1 MLHIHNNLTKRKE
14 IFTPIDPKNVRLYVC
29 GMTVYDHCHLG
40 HARVLVVFDVVNRHL
55 RRMFGDKHVTY
66 VRNITDVDD
75 KIIARA
81 NENGENIS
89 VLTQR
94 FIEAMNEDADTL
106 GVQRPDKEPR
116 ATLHMDEI
124 IAMIQVLVDKGFAYQ
139 GQSTDGQPGDV
150 YYDVSSFEGYGQLS
164 GKKTDD
170 LRAGARVD
178 VVAAKDDPLDFVLWK
193 MAKPEEG
200 TSWPSPWGEGR
211 PGWHIE
217 CSAMSTGCLGNH
229 FDIHGGGLDLQFPHH
244 ENEIAQSEAATGE
257 KFVNVWMHN
266 GFVRVDEEKMSKSLG
281 NFFTIREVLEKYDPE
296 VVRFFILNSHYRS
309 PLNYSDK
316 HLDEAR
322 AALTTLYTA
331 LRGLDITAATED
343 RENKRRLTAAMTVL
357 PELDS
362 ATAMDGDEY
371 ERRFAAAMDDDF
383 STSGAIAVLFE
394 LAREINCQRCCDA
407 QLAAQLGA
415 VLKQQAA
422 SLGLLEQEPDV
433 FLQGAD
439 TEDGEGIS
447 CTAIDDLIAQ
457 RLDARA
463 NKNWAESDRIRD
475 ELVAQGIVLEDGESG
490 TTWRRE

>member
-14 IFTPIDPKNVRLYVC
+14 VFTPIDPENVRLYVC
-29 GMTVYDHCHLG
+29 GMTVYDYCHLG
-40 HARVLVVFDVVNRHL
+40 HARVLVVFDVVNRYL
-55 RRMFGDKHVTY
+55 RKVFGDEQVTY

-81 NENGENIS
+81 NENGEDIAT
-89 VLTQR
+89 LTQR
-94 FIEAMNEDADTL
+94 FIEAMNVDADAL
-106 GVQRPDKEPR
+106 GVQRPDVEPR

-124 IAMIQVLVDKGFAYQ
+124 IAMIQVLMDKGLAYQ
-139 GQSTDGQPGDV
+139 GKSADGQPGDV
-150 YYDVSSFEGYGQLS
+150 YYDVSRFEGYGQLS
-164 GKKTDD
+164 GKNTDD
-170 LRAGARVD
+170 LRVGARVE

-193 MAKPEEG
+193 MAKPEESA
-200 TSWPSPWGEGR
+200 SWPSPWGKGR

-266 GFVRVDEEKMSKSLG
+266 GFVRIDEEKMSKSLG

-296 VVRFFILNSHYRS
+296 VVRFFMLNSHYRS

-316 HLDEAR
+316 HLDESR

-331 LRGLDITAATED
+331 LRGLNDATI
-343 RENKRRLTAAMTVL
+343 M
-357 PELDS
+357 
-362 ATAMDGDEY
+362 GDTIY
-371 ERRFAAAMDDDF
+371 ERRFIAAMDDDF
-383 STSGAIAVLFE
+383 NTPEAIAVLFG
-394 LAREINCQRCCDA
+394 LAREINRLRESDTIRV
-407 QLAAQLGA
+407 AQLGA
-415 VLKQQAA
+415 LLKQQAA
-422 SLGLLEQEPDV
+422 YLGLLGREADD
-433 FLQGAD
+433 FLKGRRVETQVATANLSITTFPATVSLEASED
-439 TEDGEGIS
+439 TIE
-447 CTAIDDLIAQ
+447 ALIAK
-457 RLDARA
+457 RLEARA

-475 ELVAQGIVLEDGESG
+475 ELAAQGIVLEDGVGG

>member
-14 IFTPIDPKNVRLYVC
+14 AFTPIDPKNVRLYVC
-29 GMTVYDHCHLG
+29 GMTVYDYCHLG
-40 HARVLVVFDVVNRHL
+40 HARVLVVFDVVNRYL
-55 RRMFGDKHVTY
+55 RKVFGDENVTY

-81 NENGENIS
+81 NENGEDIGA
-89 VLTQR
+89 LTQR
-94 FIEAMNEDADTL
+94 FIEAMDEDADAL
-106 GVQRPDKEPR
+106 GVLRPDAEPR

-139 GQSTDGQPGDV
+139 GKSADGQPGDV
-150 YYDVSSFEGYGQLS
+150 YYDVSGFKGYGQLS
-164 GKKTDD
+164 SKKIDD
-170 LRAGARVD
+170 LRAGARVK
-178 VVAAKDDPLDFVLWK
+178 VVTAKDDPLDFVLWK
-193 MAKPEEG
+193 MAKPEES

-217 CSAMSTGCLGNH
+217 CSAMSIGCLGNH

-266 GFVRVDEEKMSKSLG
+266 GFVRIDEEKMSKSLG
-281 NFFTIREVLEKYDPE
+281 NFFTIREVLEKYDAE
-296 VVRFFILNSHYRS
+296 VIRFFILNSHYRS

-316 HLDEAR
+316 HLDEAK

-331 LRGLDITAATED
+331 LRGLESADAIED
-343 RENKRRLTAAMTVL
+343 SK
-357 PELDS
+357 
-362 ATAMDGDEY
+362 Y
-371 ERRFAAAMDDDF
+371 EQRFTAAMDDDF

-394 LAREINCQRCCDA
+394 LAREINCQRCCDTP
-407 QLAAQLGA
+407 LAAQLGA
-415 VLKQQAA
+415 VLKRQAA
-422 SLGLLEQEPDV
+422 CLGLLEQEPDV
-433 FLQGAD
+433 FLQGG
-439 TEDGEGIS
+439 DGDAEGLS
-447 CTAIDDLIAQ
+447 CAAIDGLITQ
-457 RLDARA
+457 RLEARA

-475 ELVAQGIVLEDGESG
+475 QLTAQGIVLEDSAGG